1 MPNNKK
7 SFSLQNLNLIIA
19 LCAILISVASFYA
32 TYLQANAAHKQVK
45 AMTLPLLQ
53 FEHHNVEKDEHKLV
67 FKLKNAGMGPAVVKK
82 VTFIYN
88 NIESTSLSKYIKTCC
103 ENEVQ
108 EYQQYHKR
116 LAEMIAQGKPLAEA
130 KGFGTNPISNF
141 ILPGQSDYDML
152 IFPIDTEYANFWN
165 ALDNARFYTK
175 VRVCYCSLL
184 DECYISENAGDYK
197 PVESCSE

>member
-1 MPNNKK
+1 MSENKK

-19 LCAILISVASFYA
+19 LCAIVISVASFYA

-103 ENEVQ
+103 EKDYID
-108 EYQQYHKR
+108 YQQYEKTIEQI
-116 LAEMIAQGKPLAEA
+116 LLQGKALDDVNGLG
-130 KGFGTNPISNF
+130 KNPIKN
-141 ILPGQSDYDML
+141 IIIPGQSDHQMIILPLD
-152 IFPIDTEYANFWN
+152 EKYAGLWN
-165 ALDNARFYTK
+165 TLNKARFYTK

-184 DECYISENAGDYK
+184 DECYITENTGDYK